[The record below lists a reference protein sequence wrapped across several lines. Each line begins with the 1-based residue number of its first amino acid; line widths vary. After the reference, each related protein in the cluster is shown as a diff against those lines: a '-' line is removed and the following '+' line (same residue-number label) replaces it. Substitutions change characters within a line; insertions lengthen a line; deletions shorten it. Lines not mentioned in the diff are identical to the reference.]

1 MFMKIYY
8 IYFSISNL
16 FICIN
21 ECENLINSFLIICF
35 NDFKQECRKRFGLEN
50 YDQYQIYEAK
60 EWQTIECNFLQQ
72 RIFLFKAFRFS
83 NYLMMPYYALLWFPL
98 QMVFFLINL
107 LSNLNILRL
116 VFGDSSCSGNS
127 KQVFFM
133 IPSIFVLQK
142 GP

>member
-60 EWQTIECNFLQQ
+60 E
-72 RIFLFKAFRFS
+72 
-83 NYLMMPYYALLWFPL
+83 
-98 QMVFFLINL
+98 
-107 LSNLNILRL
+107 
-116 VFGDSSCSGNS
+116 
-127 KQVFFM
+127 
-133 IPSIFVLQK
+133 
-142 GP
+142 